1 MKVCST
7 CPSPSKC
14 KAAGK
19 CMKSSKYGG
28 AAPRKK
34 KAAAKPKAYGG
45 AMMAKKPAAKPKMGY
60 GGMAKKKK

>member
-19 CMKSSKYGG
+19 CMKKSKYGG
-28 AAPRKK
+28 AAPRK

-45 AMMAKKPAAKPKMGY
+45 AMMAKKSAAKPKMGY